1 LDTEGVRAREVPE
14 LPTAY
19 TLLAS
24 HTGSPLVPSGWVT
37 NSDGTSG
44 VTVVDDPQAP
54 TSPSSVMRVNYPAGM
69 RDGSAPVGLEFPGTY
84 GVGRLFITYW
94 FKYNPTFQG
103 HDSSIN
109 KHIFVFGQN
118 GTVLVHSELRFI
130 GNVPQGNMDWQF
142 QGGMAA
148 PTYDKR
154 LVDTYGG
161 NQLMIFKDQWHRVSF
176 ELIYG
181 SNSTGIVRAWV
192 DGVKVGEITNA
203 NFATEI
209 GVVKIDPTWGG
220 NSGDI
225 MTQAGFLDFDE
236 VRFYTQ

>member
-154 LVDTYGG
+154 LVDNYGG
-161 NQLMIFKDQWHRVSF
+161 NQLSISKNQWHRVSL

-203 NFATEI
+203 NFATGI
-209 GVVKIDPTWGG
+209 GVVKLDPTWGG

-225 MTQAGFLDFDE
+225 MTQAGFLYFDE